1 MKYHKSFL
9 WISMGFLWDSYGFL
23 WVSIDFSRYFV
34 DPNRSTYPVP
44 ALPRLVL
51 LATQARIDIGHQGQ
65 GHANDAEDSATT
77 LGTPLQGRI
86 PPLEPKKSMEKLNFI
101 IPHRGRL
108 LVIYVYFKK
117 NLMFY
122 LFWVCYNPRKLHY
135 S

>member
-1 MKYHKSFL
+1 MKYNKSSVDFYGVP
-9 WISMGFLWDSYGFL
+9 MGFLWDSYGFL
-23 WVSIDFSRYFV
+23 WVSIDFSRFFV

-86 PPLEPKKSMEKLNFI
+86 PPLGPKNKLPEFNQW
-101 IPHRGRL
+101 
-108 LVIYVYFKK
+108 KK
-117 NLMFY
+117 
-122 LFWVCYNPRKLHY
+122 
-135 S
+135 